1 MSNRKQ
7 VAWSIIICFFL
18 APIVCLLNLDAFPA
32 GDAREVVVRL
42 SLIVLS
48 FYVIAAFVWACM
60 ELAE

>member
-1 MSNRKQ
+1 MSNKKQ

-18 APIVCLLNLDAFPA
+18 APIFCLLNLDAFPA
-32 GDAREVVVRL
+32 GDTRELVIGL

-48 FYVIAAFVWACM
+48 FYVFSAFVWACM